1 MDANRMPG
9 DAEAAGAIAG
19 MRETCGWCE
28 LPPIGNRVA
37 FRTKAMTEFGFE
49 AAKVVAHGNEDG
61 RPTLVVELDGG
72 AGLRVIDARQW
83 PAGNLLPF

>member
-9 DAEAAGAIAG
+9 DAEAAAAIAG
-19 MRETCGWCE
+19 MQEIYGRE
-28 LPPIGNRVA
+28 LPTIGSRVA
-37 FRTKAMTEFGFE
+37 FRLNGWSDASFE
-49 AAKVVAHGNEDG
+49 AARVVAHGEEDG

>member
-1 MDANRMPG
+1 MDADRMPG

-19 MRETCGWCE
+19 MRELNWFE
-28 LPPIGNRVA
+28 MPPIGSRVA
-37 FRTKAMTEFGFE
+37 FRTKAMTETEFE
-49 AAKVVAHGNEDG
+49 AAQVVAHGNEDG

-72 AGLRVIDARQW
+72 AGLRVIDAREW